1 MIKVQINRGLS
12 GNLIGLNIIGH
23 ADYAEY
29 GSDIVCAG
37 VSALAETCVL
47 GIEKVAGIDPI
58 LIKKEGY
65 FRIQLPAKLN
75 QKSQDIAYVIL
86 ETVCLGI
93 KDIAKSYPDYIKIE
107 SKKEVL

>member
-37 VSALAETCVL
+37 VSALTETCVL
-47 GIEKVAGIDPI
+47 GIEKWLV
-58 LIKKEGY
+58 
-65 FRIQLPAKLN
+65 
-75 QKSQDIAYVIL
+75 
-86 ETVCLGI
+86 
-93 KDIAKSYPDYIKIE
+93 
-107 SKKEVL
+107 